1 MKKANMRLRLVFTL
15 VFFMLFLMLISA
27 KPASSQAQLETIF
40 IRPDGTVNPSNVPI
54 QSNGDVY
61 TFTDNVYDPIL
72 VQKSNVTIDGAGYSL
87 IGPLTEAERKS
98 DPVLG
103 TGPNTTLP
111 PYIIGLDCDKPV
123 SGLTIKNL
131 NVKNFN
137 VGIYI
142 RTTKNTLIGN
152 SVSANT
158 VGVLLSGSANK
169 INRNYIFDN
178 EEGLFFGFEQVNGS
192 AANIPSDIDISENS
206 FVNNTYQL
214 SGCVCKVYN
223 FSEALHSWD
232 NGNRGNYWS
241 DYYGTDANQD
251 GIGDTYYRIDVLN
264 QDRYPIMQSTV
275 NPPVPA
281 AQVPLEA
288 IVLGILAIVVASISA
303 LAYMRRRKKR
313 QGRWR

>member
-1 MKKANMRLRLVFTL
+1 MKKVNVRKRLVFTL
-15 VFFMLFLMLISA
+15 VFFMLSLLLISA
-27 KPASSQAQLETIF
+27 KLANSQGQLETIF

-54 QSNGDVY
+54 QNNGNIY
-61 TFTDNVYDPIL
+61 TFTDDVYDPIL

-111 PYIIGLDCDKPV
+111 PYIIGLDCEKNV
-123 SGLTIKNL
+123 SSITIKNL

-137 VGIYI
+137 VGVYI
-142 RTTKNTLIGN
+142 RTTRNTFVDN

-232 NGNRGNYWS
+232 NGNRGNFWS
-241 DYYGTDANQD
+241 DYNGTDANQD

-264 QDRYPIMQSTV
+264 QDRYPLMLSNV
-275 NPPVPA
+275 KPPVPVVK
-281 AQVPLEA
+281 VPSDA
-288 IVLGILAIVVASISA
+288 IVLGVLVALVAAIVA
-303 LAYMRRRKKR
+303 LAYMRRRKKT
-313 QGRWR
+313 QGRLR